1 MVALGAVR
9 SCGVSTLSLA
19 LAATWPADRRVLLM
33 EADPAGGTLAAA
45 SGWPAEPGLVT
56 LAAASR
62 RRFDPAAVWEHC
74 QLLPDGTAVLAG
86 PASAERARG
95 ALGMLGDLAGHLAS
109 LDADVV
115 VDCGRL
121 DPGSPAITVWEEAHR
136 AILVVRPQLADLHA
150 VAAWTETHAT
160 GRELADVRPERRAAR
175 VGLVVVGEGPYP
187 DAEIAEALDVDV
199 LCRIPWDPRGA
210 AALVSVPASSRD
222 ARLAPLVR
230 AARTLARGLA
240 DDLAAGAGQPSPQPD
255 ADRSPEHAVASRL
268 TARVLRGWRPE
279 PAPAVSNGATPGE
292 VSG

>member
-9 SCGVSTLSLA
+9 SCGVSTSALA
-19 LAATWPADRRVLLM
+19 LAATWPADRRVLLV

-45 SGWPAEPGLVT
+45 SGWPAEPGLVS

-62 RRFDPAAVWEHC
+62 RRFDPAVMWEHC
-74 QLLPDGTAVLAG
+74 QVLPGGAAVLAG

-121 DPGSPAITVWEEAHR
+121 DPGSPAIAVWEGADR
-136 AILVVRPQLADLHA
+136 QVLVVRPRLADLHA
-150 VAAWTETHAT
+150 MAAWTETHAT
-160 GRELADVRPERRAAR
+160 RREPIDVRPERRAR

-187 DAEIAEALDVDV
+187 DAEIAEALDVEV
-199 LCRIPWDPRGA
+199 LCRLPWDPRGA

-230 AARTLARGLA
+230 AARTLAHGLA
-240 DDLAAGAGQPSPQPD
+240 DDMAADATHLPPQPD
-255 ADRSPEHAVASRL
+255 ADRSPEHASASRL
-268 TARVLRGWRPE
+268 AARVLRGWRPE
-279 PAPAVSNGATPGE
+279 SVTVVANGATPGE
-292 VSG
+292 GSA

>member
-1 MVALGAVR
+1 MALGAVR
-9 SCGVSTLSLA
+9 SCGVSTLALA
-19 LAATWPADRRVLLM
+19 LAATWPAGRRVMLV

-45 SGWPAEPGLVT
+45 SGWPAEPGLVS

-62 RRFDPAAVWEHC
+62 RRFDPAVVWEHC
-74 QLLPDGTAVLAG
+74 QVLPGGASVLAG

-95 ALGMLGDLAGHLAS
+95 ALGMLGDLAGHFAG

-121 DPGSPAITVWEEAHR
+121 DPGSPAIAVWEGAGR
-136 AILVVRPQLADLHA
+136 QVLVVRPRLADLQA

-160 GRELADVRPERRAAR
+160 GREPSDVRPERRVR

-199 LCRIPWDPRGA
+199 LCRLPWDPRGA

-230 AARTLARGLA
+230 TSRTLAH
-240 DDLAAGAGQPSPQPD
+240 DLAADLPTDADHLPPQPD
-255 ADRSPEHAVASRL
+255 AARLPERAAPSRVAARL
-268 TARVLRGWRPE
+268 LRGWRPE
-279 PAPAVSNGATPGE
+279 PAAVSNGATPEE

>member
-1 MVALGAVR
+1 MALGAVR
-9 SCGVSTLSLA
+9 SCGVSTAALA
-19 LAATWPADRRVLLM
+19 LAATWPADRRVLLV

-45 SGWPAEPGLVT
+45 SGWPAEPGLVS

-62 RRFDPAAVWEHC
+62 RRFDPAVVWEHC
-74 QLLPDGTAVLAG
+74 QVLPGGAAVLAG

-95 ALGMLGDLAGHLAS
+95 ALGMLGGLAGHLPS

-121 DPGSPAITVWEEAHR
+121 DPGSPAIAVWEGADR
-136 AILVVRPQLADLHA
+136 QVLVARPRLADLHA

-160 GRELADVRPERRAAR
+160 GREPADVRLERRGR
-175 VGLVVVGEGPYP
+175 VGLVVVGDGPYP
-187 DAEIAEALDVDV
+187 DAEIAEVLDVEV
-199 LCRIPWDPRGA
+199 LCRLPWDPRGA

-230 AARTLARGLA
+230 AARSVADGLA
-240 DDLAAGAGQPSPQPD
+240 DDLAACAGQPSPQPD

-268 TARVLRGWRPE
+268 AARVLRGWRPE
-279 PAPAVSNGATPGE
+279 PEPAVSNGATPGDG
-292 VSG
+292 SG